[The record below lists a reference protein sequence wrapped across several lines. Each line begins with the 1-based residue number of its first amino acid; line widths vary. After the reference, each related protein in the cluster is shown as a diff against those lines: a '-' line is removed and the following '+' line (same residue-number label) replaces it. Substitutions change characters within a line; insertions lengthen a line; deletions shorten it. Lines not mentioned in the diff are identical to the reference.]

1 MAYDLVMFRDVT
13 VVFSHEGCEYLNS
26 SEKNLYGDVILKNY
40 SNSTL
45 QCSISKA
52 DVITLLEQG
61 KKPWM
66 IVIDVKRRWNLDLES
81 KYDTKKLF
89 QENGIYEMNL
99 SQ

>member
-1 MAYDLVMFRDVT
+1 MAYDLVMSRDVT
-13 VVFSHEGCEYLNS
+13 VVFSHEVWEYLNS
-26 SEKNLYGDVILKNY
+26 SEKNLYGDVIFKNY
-40 SNSTL
+40 SNSAL
-45 QCSISKA
+45 RCFISKA

-66 IVIDVKRRWNLDLES
+66 IEIDVKRRWNLDLES

>member
-13 VVFSHEGCEYLNS
+13 VGFSHEGWEYLNS

-40 SNSTL
+40 SNSAL
-45 QCSISKA
+45 RCSISKA

-66 IVIDVKRRWNLDLES
+66 ITE
-81 KYDTKKLF
+81 
-89 QENGIYEMNL
+89 YEML
-99 SQ
+99 EEKGKCKKKHPLQKTQMSCCISEKHCR